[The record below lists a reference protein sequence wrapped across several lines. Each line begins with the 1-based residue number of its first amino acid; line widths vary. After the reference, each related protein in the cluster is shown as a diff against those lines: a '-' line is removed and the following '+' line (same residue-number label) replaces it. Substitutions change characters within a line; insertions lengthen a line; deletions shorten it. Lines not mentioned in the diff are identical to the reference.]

1 VLSEVAI
8 KFGVAV
14 NILHGKIEY
23 IGARALGSLVVQLTA
38 PHNPTAVA
46 AAVEHIRQRTAQ
58 VEVIRG

>member
-1 VLSEVAI
+1 MAI

-23 IGARALGSLVVQLTA
+23 IGERALGILVVQLTA
-38 PHNPTAVA
+38 PHNSTAVA
-46 AAVEHIRQRTAQ
+46 AAVGEHIRQRTAQ